1 MIYVGMRLISFGFVL
16 CAGLVNS
23 IEDFECDESCYMTTD
38 MTPDKGPEKDSVYIP
53 GTPGGQWTAEE
64 VDTTRR
70 RILQMITPIW
80 SVKKAM
86 GVATTGLGKN
96 QNGGECTENA
106 LMRMVFH
113 DCIPYADGTGGCD
126 GCMNWNG
133 MHDEV
138 PNPNDDSH
146 KYKFNPINATNN
158 QGMDGVADH
167 LELIYSTI
175 DWPFQT
181 ASLEVSLQ
189 QSGKS
194 RADLW
199 QLAGLVALE
208 QALERANRACDLDFH
223 ARQQVNDIIWTNS
236 VISNTSC

>member
-1 MIYVGMRLISFGFVL
+1 
-16 CAGLVNS
+16 
-23 IEDFECDESCYMTTD
+23 
-38 MTPDKGPEKDSVYIP
+38 
-53 GTPGGQWTAEE
+53 
-64 VDTTRR
+64 
-70 RILQMITPIW
+70 
-80 SVKKAM
+80 
-86 GVATTGLGKN
+86 
-96 QNGGECTENA
+96 
-106 LMRMVFH
+106 
-113 DCIPYADGTGGCD
+113 
-126 GCMNWNG
+126 